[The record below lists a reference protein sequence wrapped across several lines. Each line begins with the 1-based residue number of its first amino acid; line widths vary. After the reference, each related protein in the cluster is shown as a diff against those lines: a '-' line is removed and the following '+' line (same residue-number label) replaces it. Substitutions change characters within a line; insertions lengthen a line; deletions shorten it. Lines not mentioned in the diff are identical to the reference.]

1 MTRSKFITYTIGLLI
16 LTLLLVLAD
25 LALGSVNLWTLGDDE
40 VMFSTILYD
49 IRLPKTLTCLV
60 AGSGLAMCGLLLQSM
75 FRNPLAGPYVLG
87 VSSGAS
93 LFVAIATMLLTSINI
108 SGVFFAGKA
117 IITLY
122 SVAGAF
128 FVTIIVLAISR
139 RTKSNVTVLLV
150 GLMLAQVLGAA
161 ESLIQYLSSADSL
174 KTFVMW
180 SMGSVGSTTLS
191 DLLVIGPLVGMVILA
206 AFFLV
211 KPMNAI
217 LLNEQYAQNLGVN
230 VNRLRIQVIA
240 ITSLLV
246 GIITAFCGPIA
257 FVGISVPIASRLF
270 FKTSHHLHQM
280 TFCLLLGASVLLASD
295 IICQLIS
302 TQFTLPVNT
311 VTTLIGSP
319 VVIYLLFKS
328 KLSIG

>member
-1 MTRSKFITYTIGLLI
+1 MSSSKFITYTIGLLI
-16 LTLLLVLAD
+16 LTLLLALAD

-40 VMFSTILYD
+40 AMFSTILYD

-280 TFCLLLGASVLLASD
+280 TFCLLMGASVLLASD

>member
-16 LTLLLVLAD
+16 LTLLLALAD

-40 VMFSTILYD
+40 AMFSTILYD

>member
-1 MTRSKFITYTIGLLI
+1 M
-16 LTLLLVLAD
+16 
-25 LALGSVNLWTLGDDE
+25 GSINLWTLGDDE
-40 VMFSTILYD
+40 AMFSTILYD

-60 AGSGLAMCGLLLQSM
+60 AGSGLAMCGLLLQSL

-93 LFVAIATMLLTSINI
+93 LFVAIATMLLTSIHI
-108 SGVFFAGKA
+108 SGVLFAGKA
-117 IITLY
+117 IVTLY

-128 FVTIIVLAISR
+128 FVTILILAISR

-161 ESLIQYLSSADSL
+161 ESLIQYLSSADTL

-191 DLLVIGPLVGMVILA
+191 DLALIGPLVGLVILA

-230 VNRLRIQVIA
+230 VNRLRIQVII

-280 TFCLLLGASVLLASD
+280 TFCLLLGAAVLLASD
-295 IICQLIS
+295 MICQLIS